1 MQVSRRTLY
10 LGVFL
15 ISFGAV
21 WLLARGQAADAWLT
35 QALGLWP
42 LVVIA
47 LGVGL
52 LLRRTRLALLGGIV
66 AAAVPGLLLG
76 GVVVA
81 APDISMGCGGDGP
94 ATYATQTGSFAGA
107 AAVQL
112 RLACG
117 EASVTTAPGSDW
129 EVRVGDGGTVP
140 TVEATDGR
148 LTVRSAIPTHRFG
161 VPLGS
166 DRWLVSLPTAVPID
180 LVTEVDAG
188 RADLV
193 LAGAHLGRA
202 EFQVNA
208 GALTVDLGGA
218 SVDKLTL
225 VVNAGAAT
233 LRLPDGSAFSADVRV
248 AAGKVTICV
257 PAGLGLRVSR
267 SGDLGSFDAGP
278 LVRRGAAWESADY
291 ATSAHRAE
299 MNITVNVGSVDI
311 VSEGACS

>member
-1 MQVSRRTLY
+1 MQISRRTLY
-10 LGVFL
+10 FGVFL

-21 WLLARGQAADAWLT
+21 WLLARGQAADAWVT

-52 LLRRTRLALLGGIV
+52 LLRRTRLALLGGIL

-81 APDISMGCGGDGP
+81 APNLSMGCGGDGP
-94 ATYATQTGSFAGA
+94 ATWTTQTGSFAGA
-107 AAVQL
+107 AAVEL

-117 EASVTTAPGSDW
+117 EASVTTAPGAGW
-129 EVRVGDGGTVP
+129 VVRVGDTGTVP
-140 TVEATDGR
+140 TLEAADGR
-148 LTVRSAIPTHRFG
+148 LVVRSAIPTHRFG
-161 VPLGS
+161 IPLGS
-166 DRWLVSLPTAVPID
+166 DRWLVALPTGVPLD

-193 LAGAHLGRA
+193 LAGARLGRA

-208 GALTVDLGGA
+208 GALTVDLSGTTLGRLT
-218 SVDKLTL
+218 VD
-225 VVNAGAAT
+225 VNAGAAT
-233 LRLPDGSAFSADVRV
+233 IRLPNGSAFSADVRV
-248 AAGKVTICV
+248 AAGKVTLCV
-257 PAGLGLRVSR
+257 PADLGLRVRR

-278 LVRRGAAWESADY
+278 LVRRGAFWESADY
-291 ATSAHRAE
+291 ATSAYTAE
-299 MNITVNVGSVDI
+299 MNLTVNVGSVDI